1 MILLNLN
8 LTLLLWRINRAEQKM
23 LIDGKYQ
30 MVGNAH
36 PEDFVFQF
44 QRKLKPSYR
53 KFRTD

>member
-44 QRKLKPSYR
+44 LSHHAENLELIKK
-53 KFRTD
+53 T